1 MAKATTKNAAAEQQ
15 AEETVNTT
23 ANVEEVATE
32 ETSKGKGKG
41 KKAAAPAEEEPTY
54 TQLEAWMIPV
64 KEIFVPEENMGRP
77 AVGRKETKEE
87 FEAFCETIALGIEKP
102 LIVSIREDAGDS
114 GQPYELI
121 DGNRR
126 LRAAKALK
134 MKEVPVLIRS
144 NKKISDLVAATIAN
158 MSSLQLSPIQKAAQ
172 LKKLVDAGMSQKK
185 IASSIGQSAAS
196 VTLYLKLNDL
206 SEETRKKVESGFY
219 TFTAGLD
226 MARIE
231 AMNDPDLA
239 LEIKRRA
246 EEKAA
251 KEAQKLAAATGKFPK
266 TEKPT
271 ANAGSS
277 GTGTGKGKQ
286 GAGTGRQS
294 DSVQSRHINAAASE
308 VAAANPKAAKA
319 LKDAGVLK
327 KQTVDFSVVIE
338 TYFVGSGVPA
348 REAFADLYKGLM
360 NGDFDGEAFAETFD
374 SVVVAGAAAV

>member
-32 ETSKGKGKG
+32 ETGKGKGKG
-41 KKAAAPAEEEPTY
+41 KKAAAPVEEEPTY

-134 MKEVPVLIRS
+134 MKEVPVLIRT
-144 NKKISDLVAATIAN
+144 NKKINDLVAATIAN

-271 ANAGSS
+271 ANAGS
-277 GTGTGKGKQ
+277 GTGSSKGKQ

-294 DSVQSRHINAAASE
+294 DSVQSRHINAAAAD

>member
-23 ANVEEVATE
+23 ANVEEAATE

-41 KKAAAPAEEEPTY
+41 KKAAAPVEEEPTY

-134 MKEVPVLIRS
+134 LKEVPVLIRT
-144 NKKISDLVAATIAN
+144 NKKINDLVAATIAN

-271 ANAGSS
+271 ANAGS
-277 GTGTGKGKQ
+277 GTGSGKGKQ

>member
-15 AEETVNTT
+15 AQAEETTVNTT
-23 ANVEEVATE
+23 ANVEKVATE

-41 KKAAAPAEEEPTY
+41 KKAAAPVEEEPTY

-271 ANAGSS
+271 ANAGSGS
-277 GTGTGKGKQ
+277 SKGKQ

-327 KQTVDFSVVIE
+327 KQKIGRAHV
-338 TYFVGSGVPA
+338 
-348 REAFADLYKGLM
+348 
-360 NGDFDGEAFAETFD
+360 
-374 SVVVAGAAAV
+374 

>member
-32 ETSKGKGKG
+32 ETSKGSGKGKG
-41 KKAAAPAEEEPTY
+41 KKAAAPVEEEPTY

-134 MKEVPVLIRS
+134 LKEVPVLIRS

-206 SEETRKKVESGFY
+206 SEETRKK
-219 TFTAGLD
+219 
-226 MARIE
+226 
-231 AMNDPDLA
+231 
-239 LEIKRRA
+239 
-246 EEKAA
+246 
-251 KEAQKLAAATGKFPK
+251 
-266 TEKPT
+266 
-271 ANAGSS
+271 
-277 GTGTGKGKQ
+277 
-286 GAGTGRQS
+286 
-294 DSVQSRHINAAASE
+294 
-308 VAAANPKAAKA
+308 
-319 LKDAGVLK
+319 
-327 KQTVDFSVVIE
+327 
-338 TYFVGSGVPA
+338 PA
-348 REAFADLYKGLM
+348 RERAKVRKPLLR
-360 NGDFDGEAFAETFD
+360 
-374 SVVVAGAAAV
+374 